1 MTLLP
6 QKKRVKVAVGHDH
19 GNTETADYVLYAP
32 ELPTAGRAQPLQA
45 ISLPPGKMVCK
56 TFPSAV
62 AEGSKEDLESLRVG
76 AGRTA
81 QSKAEELVI
90 SVNGGPERFMGS
102 LAQRQ
107 ARQAF
112 TGRGDIHRYESERSL
127 ITLLAGLGSL
137 VEEEEIEAWVV
148 TGLPVETFQKGKAI
162 RRGAKD
168 ALEGDHRFIL
178 NGGKERHAR
187 IHVVMV
193 LMEGAGGLIAQG
205 LDGDDVRQAILD
217 MGRQND

>member
-1 MTLLP
+1 MTLGQ
-6 QKKRVKVAVGHDH
+6 QKKRVKVAIGHDH
-19 GNTETADYVLYAP
+19 GNTETADYVIYAP
-32 ELPTAGRAQPLQA
+32 ELPAAGRVQPLQA
-45 ISLPPGKMVCK
+45 IALPPGKIVQK

-62 AEGSKEDLESLRVG
+62 AEGSKEELESLRVG

-81 QSKAEELVI
+81 QSKGEELVI
-90 SVNGGPERFMGS
+90 SVNGGPEQFVGL

-162 RRGAKD
+162 RRGAKGCPGRRPSLC
-168 ALEGDHRFIL
+168 AQWR
-178 NGGKERHAR
+178 KRASCSYSRRH
-187 IHVVMV
+187 
-193 LMEGAGGLIAQG
+193 GAH
-205 LDGDDVRQAILD
+205 
-217 MGRQND
+217 GRGWWIDCPGTRWR